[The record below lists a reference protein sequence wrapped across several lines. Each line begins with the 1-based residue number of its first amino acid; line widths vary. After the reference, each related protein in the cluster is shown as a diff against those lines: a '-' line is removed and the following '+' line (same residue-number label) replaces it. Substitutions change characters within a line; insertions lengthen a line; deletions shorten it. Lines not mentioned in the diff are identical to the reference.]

1 MKNKS
6 KLTFSIKKSLVV
18 ATVGAATLTLV
29 SAGACQQVEVNPI
42 PEMEEEPEAEA
53 EDTGVEVD
61 VQGDAS
67 TSEVGADASDS
78 VHDEDVEDTN
88 VD

>member
-18 ATVGAATLTLV
+18 ATVGAATLV